1 MARIFSANSSSV
13 LVDNENVEGL
23 RSIEYKLQ
31 RERNDVFAVGSD
43 ERIGVYY
50 GARRVVG
57 RLVVASAN
65 AKLDGLA
72 GAGTAFQV
80 VANLRHGDAS
90 RSVAFDDCYLE
101 GKEFSMASG
110 GHGEMVYTFSA
121 TRVREEDAA
130 AAGAGAGG

>member
-23 RSIEYKLQ
+23 RSIEYKLL
-31 RERNDVFAVGSD
+31 RERNDVFAVGSE
-43 ERIGVYY
+43 ERVAVYY

-57 RLVVASAN
+57 RLVVASAS

-72 GAGTAFQV
+72 ASSAAFQV

-90 RSVAFDDCYLE
+90 RSVAFDDCHLE
-101 GKEFSMASG
+101 SKEFSMGTG
-110 GHGEMVYTFSA
+110 GHGEMIYSFSA
-121 TRVREEDAA
+121 TRIREEDG
-130 AAGAGAGG
+130 AAGGAAG